1 MHADVARVLGLSA
14 RQVRDILSEW
24 VKQDWLE
31 ISAEARKIRRYRL
44 SAEYRRANKRIYKN
58 SPIVVYSCVCLIIGC
73 NMSRMKA
80 DGLGFALA
88 QSDAKRTPCEL

>member
-44 SAEYRRANKRIYKN
+44 SAE
-58 SPIVVYSCVCLIIGC
+58 
-73 NMSRMKA
+73 
-80 DGLGFALA
+80 
-88 QSDAKRTPCEL
+88 